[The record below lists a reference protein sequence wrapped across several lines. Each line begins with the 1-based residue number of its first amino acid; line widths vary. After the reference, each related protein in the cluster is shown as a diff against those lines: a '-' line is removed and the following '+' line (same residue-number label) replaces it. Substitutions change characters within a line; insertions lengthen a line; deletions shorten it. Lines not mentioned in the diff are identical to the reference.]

1 MFPKA
6 ALSIV
11 VLFVF
16 TAGFFQR
23 VMAQSPQYPKEI
35 RGYKV
40 ELAVVELAVVER
52 QEPSSRKPERNV
64 GTTKDP
70 AFLDFG
76 TPELAE
82 VTPLGVRFKIPLLIS
97 PVKQKGRAE
106 FLVFENMV
114 INGTKVEIDDYL
126 HEFELPN
133 KELLT
138 LLDPLEIYTYLPSAV
153 LAAIDDWRNSKEEW
167 ELTGRVY
174 VFGKFKKGIF
184 SAKRCVPIEL
194 NLMISNPLRTK

>member
-1 MFPKA
+1 MFPKLP
-6 ALSIV
+6 LSLV

-16 TAGFFQR
+16 VAGFFQL
-23 VMAQSPQYPKEI
+23 VMAQSQYPKEI

-40 ELAVVELAVVER
+40 ALAVVELAVVDR
-52 QEPSSRKPERNV
+52 QEPSSRKPGGNV
-64 GTTKDP
+64 GTAGDP

-97 PVKQKGRAE
+97 PVKQKGRAQ
-106 FLVFENMV
+106 FLAFENIV

-126 HEFELPN
+126 HEFDLPN

-138 LLDPLEIYTYLPSAV
+138 LPDPLEIYTYLPSAV
-153 LAAIDDWRNSKEEW
+153 LAAIDELRNSKEKW
-167 ELTGRVY
+167 QLTGRVY

-194 NLMISNPLRTK
+194 NLMISNPLRSK